1 MRKWTYLV
9 ATLLMAGTTAT
20 FTGCIDT
27 DEPEGIAELRGA
39 KSEFIK
45 AQAAVELVEAELR
58 KAQVA
63 EQELVN
69 AGLALQNKSAEIDL
83 QLHELDIQLKQLLIE
98 KEEAATAQAKAEA
111 AIAKAEAAIAKAE
124 ADKTKWENEKALI
137 VEQYKEKMLLAE
149 TATAK
154 AQEAYKQAM
163 EQIEASKLLLTDE
176 EQARLNGVQAQVAYA
191 KQAMDKA
198 MYGYSTTVIK
208 RILSSEVANST
219 TTTNPDES
227 TETNSSTTKYYVYL
241 ITEDPTQSADGY
253 KAGSLKKLQEQLASY
268 SDIVADNNLEAVL
281 DNALKNA
288 EFALE
293 MTQKYADN
301 LKAILDNEYTTV
313 ADWEAEVKKLE
324 EEIAAAKVKEQQYNI
339 EKGKLEVANP
349 KLISDLQ
356 ATSNKLEIAKNN
368 QNSNKNKAK
377 PAAAYSKK
385 VEAEIKKGLNDVIPS
400 GTTVAGYNSST
411 GTFAYGKDIL
421 ITEAQNQIDGWIK
434 LIDKAT
440 KGVDLENIEWAKPQL
455 ATALAAQKEAEE
467 NYTKDYK
474 AWEDAMAAY
483 DESLKIDLEK
493 SEAAANAA
501 IKKYNGLKPEDRKK
515 EANID
520 AVATALV
527 AYYKDALAKE
537 AQVTKATVT
546 KGSET
551 KKISAWLIADAD
563 NFKKVVGVDLGFI
576 TWDAGDIATA
586 NEISKENIGKLI
598 DVEQDSSV
606 KTPLEKWKSA
616 SSAVFSDNFNSGNNP
631 RRLPVSKDEV
641 IAAAGGNHV
650 DALKNGN
657 YGSLGKMIWA
667 TAETASLQAIIDQV
681 ETYKALKEAFT
692 AQKVVEQ
699 TTQDKANAALADAVD
714 KAKKAND
721 EAQAAY
727 DKVFK
732 EVNDNIATVQKEYG
746 NNEIIKGKIETE
758 ITVYLNNNFTNGDLG
773 SLEAIKNLVKEEYM
787 IALANVTAAKA
798 DVAKAKRNIEK
809 LAAGTYTD
817 TDYITESLV
826 SIQEKIKVK
835 QAEYDAAKADYD
847 TASAQLKALLAI
859 FLK

>member
-1 MRKWTYLV
+1 MTIKHFAFNNQEANRFGSNSVVSERAAREIYLKGFEITVKKSAPMFVMSSYNQVNGASTFQHYGLLTEILRNEWGFDGFVMSDWYSVFGVKEGSMYYGQNIRAVMMR
-9 ATLLMAGTTAT
+9 AGNDCEMP
-20 FTGCIDT
+20 GKN
-27 DEPEGIAELRGA
+27 E
-39 KSEFIK
+39 
-45 AQAAVELVEAELR
+45 
-58 KAQVA
+58 AQV
-63 EQELVN
+63 LK
-69 AGLALQNKSAEIDL
+69 GLEDGEMRLGDLQKSAINMLNVIKRTKVFDTMNG
-83 QLHELDIQLKQLLIE
+83 KLINSD
-98 KEEAATAQAKAEA
+98 AAKAAEA
-111 AIAKAEAAIAKAE
+111 A
-124 ADKTKWENEKALI
+124 
-137 VEQYKEKMLLAE
+137 
-149 TATAK
+149 
-154 AQEAYKQAM
+154 
-163 EQIEASKLLLTDE
+163 
-176 EQARLNGVQAQVAYA
+176 
-191 KQAMDKA
+191 
-198 MYGYSTTVIK
+198 
-208 RILSSEVANST
+208 
-219 TTTNPDES
+219 
-227 TETNSSTTKYYVYL
+227 
-241 ITEDPTQSADGY
+241 
-253 KAGSLKKLQEQLASY
+253 
-268 SDIVADNNLEAVL
+268 
-281 DNALKNA
+281 
-288 EFALE
+288 
-293 MTQKYADN
+293 QK
-301 LKAILDNEYTTV
+301 
-313 ADWEAEVKKLE
+313 
-324 EEIAAAKVKEQQYNI
+324 
-339 EKGKLEVANP
+339 
-349 KLISDLQ
+349 
-356 ATSNKLEIAKNN
+356 
-368 QNSNKNKAK
+368 
-377 PAAAYSKK
+377 
-385 VEAEIKKGLNDVIPS
+385 
-400 GTTVAGYNSST
+400 
-411 GTFAYGKDIL
+411 
-421 ITEAQNQIDGWIK
+421 
-434 LIDKAT
+434 
-440 KGVDLENIEWAKPQL
+440 
-455 ATALAAQKEAEE
+455 AQKEAEE
-467 NYTKDYK
+467 NYAKDYK

-537 AQVTKATVT
+537 AQVTKATAT
-546 KGSET
+546 KGSDT

-576 TWDAGDIATA
+576 IWDAGDIATA

-692 AQKVVEQ
+692 AQKAVEQ
-699 TTQDKANAALADAVD
+699 AAQDKANAALADAVD

-732 EVNDNIATVQKEYG
+732 EVNDNIETVQKEYG

-817 TDYITESLV
+817 TDYITESLA
-826 SIQEKIKVK
+826 SIQENIKVK

-847 TASAQLKALLAI
+847 AASAQLKALLAI